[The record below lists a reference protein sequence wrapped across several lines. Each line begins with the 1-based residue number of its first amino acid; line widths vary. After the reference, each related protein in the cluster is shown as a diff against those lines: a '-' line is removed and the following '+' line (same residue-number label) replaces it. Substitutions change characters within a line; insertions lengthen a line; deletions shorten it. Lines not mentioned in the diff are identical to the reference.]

1 MSLINTRSCNE
12 ASTLPLKLVLRRDSV
27 VLSSQIGHRRLLS
40 ECWLESSLLCF
51 SSSFYASVP
60 GRPWKMAQVVRPLL
74 CILGRQGLS
83 TSLLAL
89 AQALMLEPFGEQKKW
104 WTCSY
109 QWMITLPFQLLTLK
123 LSFYILKKMSN
134 LFIWKTEQGRYR
146 RSEIFHSLIHCSN
159 SCNNLIR
166 GRQNRGAFQIS
177 HMVVGTQALGPSYAV
192 FWGIPTGNWVRVCI
206 GEIGISIL
214 MWIYRM
220 LVLQPVAYPPEP
232 QHQSL
237 LLALSPLLTSNHSPY
252 SLQYPLAHLQLG

>member
-89 AQALMLEPFGEQKKW
+89 AQALMLGPFGEQKKW

-123 LSFYILKKMSN
+123 LSFYILKKCLTY
-134 LFIWKTEQGRYR
+134 LFERLNKEDTEGVRSFIHWFIAAIAAIIWSGIGKTEEPS
-146 RSEIFHSLIHCSN
+146 RSHTWWWEPKH
-159 SCNNLIR
+159 
-166 GRQNRGAFQIS
+166 
-177 HMVVGTQALGPSYAV
+177 
-192 FWGIPTGNWVRVCI
+192 WGHLMLSFEAYPQ
-206 GEIGISIL
+206 EIGSEF
-214 MWIYRM
+214 
-220 LVLQPVAYPPEP
+220 A
-232 QHQSL
+232 
-237 LLALSPLLTSNHSPY
+237 
-252 SLQYPLAHLQLG
+252 